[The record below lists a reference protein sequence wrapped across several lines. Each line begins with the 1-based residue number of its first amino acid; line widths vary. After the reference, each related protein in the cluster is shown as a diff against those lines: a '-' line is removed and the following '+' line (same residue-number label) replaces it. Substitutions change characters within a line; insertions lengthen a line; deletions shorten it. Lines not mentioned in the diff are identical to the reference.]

1 MKACMARRKSGLGA
15 VVTVAIFTAGA
26 GAASAQVVWGTYE
39 QPLEGRRFETMRAL
53 SHYLDE
59 AAQDALAGVVQ
70 ARRRGT
76 PADRRYI
83 TAVRDFARRAENFH
97 TRMDDYEY
105 SAFDIPDEVDY
116 LTARARRVNQ
126 LVRQVAAYQGTYD
139 DWSSVV
145 EVLSRMRKLLNGED
159 VEVPPAHDEYG
170 DYDRDYGYLG
180 GGSVSTGGGNALS
193 GARLQQFRD
202 LARELDAQSS
212 RALEAAERTASRYGR
227 AQAVLTDLRGFVQR
241 ARDLRTRVDGT
252 NRVVTRDMAPLVEE
266 LAQDAR
272 ALDRRMRDS
281 RVFPD
286 SWDEWSGV
294 IAGLDR
300 MAVIVR

>member
-1 MKACMARRKSGLGA
+1 MKACMTKGKVGLGA
-15 VVTVAIFTAGA
+15 LVTVATLVVGA
-26 GAASAQVVWGTYE
+26 GVASAQVVGGTYE

-59 AAQDALAGVVQ
+59 AAQDALAGIVQ

-76 PADRRYI
+76 AADRRSI

-105 SAFDIPDEVDY
+105 SNFDIPDEVDY
-116 LTARARRVNQ
+116 LTIRARRVNQ
-126 LVRQVAAYQGTYD
+126 LVRQVSAYQGTYD
-139 DWSSVV
+139 DWTNVV

-180 GGSVSTGGGNALS
+180 GGSSGGGSALS
-193 GARLQQFRD
+193 GTRLQQFRD
-202 LARELDAQSS
+202 LARDLDVQSS
-212 RALEAAERTASRYGR
+212 RALQAAERSASRYGR
-227 AQAVLTDLRGFVQR
+227 ARAVLTDLGSFAQR
-241 ARDLRTRVDGT
+241 ARDLRARVDGS
-252 NRVVTRDMAPLVEE
+252 NRVVTRDVAPLVEE

-272 ALDRRMRDS
+272 ALDQRMRDS

-286 SWDEWSGV
+286 AWDEWSAV

-300 MAVIVR
+300 MAIIVR

>member
-1 MKACMARRKSGLGA
+1 MKACMRRRKMGLGA
-15 VVTVAIFTAGA
+15 LVVVTLAAGA

-53 SHYLDE
+53 AHHLDE
-59 AAQDALAGVVQ
+59 AAQDALAGIVQ

-76 PADRRYI
+76 AADRRYI

-105 SAFDIPDEVDY
+105 STFDIPDEVDY
-116 LTARARRVNQ
+116 LTTRARRVNQ

-139 DWSSVV
+139 DWTNVV

-180 GGSVSTGGGNALS
+180 GGPGRSEGGALS
-193 GARLQQFRD
+193 GTRLQQFRD
-202 LARELDAQSS
+202 LARDLDMQSS
-212 RALEAAERTASRYGR
+212 RALQAAEGSASRYGR
-227 AQAVLTDLRGFVQR
+227 AQAVLTDLRGFAQR
-241 ARDLRTRVDGT
+241 ARDLRARVDGS
-252 NRVVTRDMAPLVEE
+252 NRVVTGDVAPLVAE

-286 SWDEWSGV
+286 AWDEWSGV

>member
-1 MKACMARRKSGLGA
+1 MT
-15 VVTVAIFTAGA
+15 VVTLAAGA

-59 AAQDALAGVVQ
+59 AAQDALAGIVQ

-76 PADRRYI
+76 AADRRYI
-83 TAVRDFARRAENFH
+83 TAVRDFSRRAENFH

-105 SAFDIPDEVDY
+105 SPFDIPDEVDY
-116 LTARARRVNQ
+116 LTTRARRVNQ
-126 LVRQVAAYQGTYD
+126 LVRQVSAYQGTYD
-139 DWSSVV
+139 DWTNVV
-145 EVLSRMRKLLNGED
+145 EVLSRMRRLLNGED
-159 VEVPPAHDEYG
+159 VEVPAAHDQYG

-180 GGSVSTGGGNALS
+180 GGSALS
-193 GARLQQFRD
+193 GTRLQQFRD
-202 LARELDAQSS
+202 LARDLDVQSS
-212 RALEAAERTASRYGR
+212 RALQAAERSASRYGR
-227 AQAVLTDLRGFVQR
+227 ARAVLTDLGGFAQR
-241 ARDLRTRVDGT
+241 ARDLSARVDGST
-252 NRVVTRDMAPLVEE
+252 RVVTRDVAPLVEE

-286 SWDEWSGV
+286 AWDEWSGV

-300 MAVIVR
+300 MAAIIR